1 MTVREIAVRS
11 GGREGTLEGNR
22 RALHTLL
29 YSFDSFIHCVNFL
42 PQQKM
47 FLVLEYCEGG
57 ELQDLFKEK
66 GHFAEDV
73 SNSFVHYS
81 FSR

>member
-1 MTVREIAVRS
+1 
-11 GGREGTLEGNR
+11 
-22 RALHTLL
+22 
-29 YSFDSFIHCVNFL
+29 
-42 PQQKM
+42 M

-73 SNSFVHYS
+73 SNSFVRS
-81 FSR
+81 FVHLFILSIN